1 MADHDDRS
9 IVPVDLKAHL
19 QEVLHQF
26 FGDLVGHEHRAVV
39 IFPGM
44 VAGEHDLPVVV
55 SNFEL
60 DDVDAIV
67 SAIGLI
73 GPLVHEGHPIR
84 CASLAALLGVEQ
96 AKQCSQCK
104 FRGKV
109 PTLQDPEATLED
121 RQCCQ

>member
-73 GPLVHEGHPIR
+73 GPPNQVRVVGCIAR
-84 CASLAALLGVEQ
+84 SRASQTVQ
-96 AKQCSQCK
+96 SMQIS
-104 FRGKV
+104 R
-109 PTLQDPEATLED
+109 
-121 RQCCQ
+121 